1 VSGRERSVVPSP
13 APVRVQLSTPWE
25 WRGAC
30 ERQAEAGGRF
40 CGLFASS
47 GTQGLQVNCVF
58 ARADLDHLVS
68 APVVS
73 GTIDTLVDLF
83 GAADWD
89 EREAHDSY
97 GLRFDGHEPL
107 RALLAHPTEPEA
119 WTVPLRGHDPYRVA
133 VGPIHA
139 GVIESGHF
147 RFAVVGERILHLDL
161 RMFYKH
167 RGLQLAAEGRPL
179 ADGVAYAQRACA
191 ACAVTNSVAYAQACE
206 SALALAP
213 DQNLRRARTLLLELE
228 RLYNHLN
235 DISAICAGVGFAPGS
250 MAFALLKERAQRL
263 NQRLTG
269 HRFLFDT
276 VALATSRLRIAETDA
291 RAARKDLRALG
302 DEQRALWRELQ
313 FAASLQDRLG
323 EVGQLARQDA
333 IGLGAVGPSARAA
346 GVRQDTRSESPRLS
360 YGDFAP
366 TMPDRAA
373 GDVAARLEIRGLE
386 LTQTFAILDDLLD
399 ERLEPGGVRQLDVPA
414 ADVGVSRVESP
425 RGETVCVVQTDGST
439 IKRVHLRTGS
449 YANWPA
455 LAHVARENLLPD
467 FPLINKSFE
476 LCYACVDR

>member
-1 VSGRERSVVPSP
+1 MSSREGSVLEALGPP
-13 APVRVQLSTPWE
+13 RIQWSTAWE
-25 WRGAC
+25 WQATC
-30 ERQAEAGGRF
+30 EREADAGGRF
-40 CGLFASS
+40 CGLFASN
-47 GTQGLQVNCVF
+47 GTQGMQVNCVF
-58 ARADLDHLVS
+58 ARSSTNHLVS
-68 APVVS
+68 APVAS
-73 GTIDTLVDLF
+73 GAIDTLVDLF
-83 GAADWD
+83 AAADWD

-107 RALLAHPTEPEA
+107 RPLLAHPTDPEA
-119 WTVPLRGHDPYRVA
+119 WTVPLHGHDPYRIA

-213 DQNLRRARTLLLELE
+213 DENLRRARTLLLELE

-250 MAFALLKERAQRL
+250 TAFALLKERAQRL
-263 NQRLTG
+263 NQRLAG
-269 HRFLFDT
+269 HRFLFDS
-276 VALATSRLRIAETDA
+276 VALATSALRITGTEAQ
-291 RAARKDLRALG
+291 AARSELRALE
-302 DEQRALWRELQ
+302 DEQRALWRELR
-313 FAASLQDRLG
+313 FATSLQDRLC
-323 EVGQLARQDA
+323 EVGQLTRQDA
-333 IGLGAVGPSARAA
+333 ISLGAVGPSARAA

-366 TMPDRAA
+366 ATPERAA
-373 GDVAARLEIRGLE
+373 GDVAARLDMRGIE
-386 LTQTFAILDDLLD
+386 LAQSFAILDELLD
-399 ERLEPGGVRQLDVPA
+399 RDLEPGGVTPLAIPA
-414 ADVGVSRVESP
+414 AGIGVSRVESP
-425 RGETVCVVQTDGST
+425 RGETVCVVQTNGST
-439 IKRVHLRTGS
+439 IGRVHLRTGS
-449 YANWPA
+449 YANWPV
-455 LAHVARENLLPD
+455 LAHAAHENLLPD